1 MEFFPIALL
10 VIIAPLAAALAAF
23 LSGPNPIP
31 PWVYRF
37 GTMSHLL
44 SFVAALALFFHVAA
58 PGMPPI
64 SHPLLSSP
72 WEVLSIGLSVDRLAA
87 VMMVLIAGI
96 GAIIHLYSIRFMGDE
111 KGAGRFHSL
120 LSLTIAVLLFM
131 VSASSLLGLFLCWQL
146 LSALLALLAYN
157 HFHPPTARGA
167 FRTFIMLRAGDLF
180 FLSGLLVAYHFYRT
194 TEFSLLFSRALTHP
208 QTLVLSV
215 AGSPLVLSANTLTA
229 LLIFV
234 GAMSKSAQF
243 PLHIWLPDSLYAP
256 TPVHALL
263 HAGIINA
270 GGFLLNRL
278 APLYGHTP
286 ATLHTIFAVGLLT
299 AILGACLMLTQND
312 IKKTLGYSTIGQMGY
327 MIMECGLGAFS
338 LAAFHLIAHGLFKAT
353 IFLNCGNVIHKAR
366 KDPRLPE
373 RTEEGERGDFS
384 PLTWTTGLLTTLLL
398 PLVLLLAVHGVLS
411 IPSADSRGA
420 IIFLFFSWI
429 TSAQAILTLYRL
441 RALGSWKVAAIMLLT
456 LGLVTATYLVAVER
470 FTTFLYPDP
479 AVAASYFRAGAL
491 PDPLFSL
498 LILSASLSILLYWI
512 SALGRSHGSP
522 VWMNRKLKEG
532 FFQLKAHLYLFFL
545 NRLYLDRLLARSGDL
560 LRRGAQA
567 LDRSRL
573 LLPVGVL
580 VTLLP
585 DFGSLASLI
594 RLPTQSLLL
603 LLLCALTLPLVPFHP
618 LYRSLL
624 THLPGLLPVLAALL
638 LPAGGFVLASDLL
651 PHLPPA
657 LLDTLGHLALFGAF
671 YGGFRAMLQMEVLP
685 LLADTSLSFFS
696 ILWWHLSR
704 EGAATVADTLFAG
717 GATLVTAGM
726 ILVWTRIRERYGN
739 LPPERIGGLAE
750 AMPRLSLPVILL
762 AMAGAGLPPFGLFSG
777 FLMLLLGSPD
787 PVGQPASGLLILFVW
802 FLASWTMFRL
812 MQRLLFGER
821 KGDLVARDL
830 AGPEIAPLVL
840 ALIVLVVLGLIPYLA
855 PSGGA
860 TDRALFPGKGAA

>member
-10 VIIAPLAAALAAF
+10 VIVAPLVASLAAF
-23 LSGPNPIP
+23 ISAHERIRPG
-31 PWVYRF
+31 VYRL
-37 GTMSHLL
+37 GTLAHLV
-44 SFVAALALFFHVAA
+44 SFVAALIVLFHVAA
-58 PGMPPI
+58 PGIPPI

-72 WEVLSIGLSVDRLAA
+72 WDFLSIGLSVDRLAA

-96 GAIIHLYSIRFMGDE
+96 GTIIHLYSIRFMGDE
-111 KGAGRFHSL
+111 KGARRFHTL

-131 VSASSLLGLFLCWQL
+131 VSASSLISLFLCWQL

-157 HFHPPTARGA
+157 HFHLPTARGA
-167 FRTFIMLRAGDLF
+167 FRTFVMLRAGDVF

-194 TEFSLLFSRALTHP
+194 AEFSLLFRRALSDP
-208 QTLVLSV
+208 QTLVLSW
-215 AGSPLVLSANTLTA
+215 AGGHLALSANTLMA
-229 LLIFV
+229 LLIFA

-278 APLYGHTP
+278 APLYGDTP
-286 ATLHTIFAVGLLT
+286 ATLHTVFAVGLLT
-299 AILGACLMLTQND
+299 AILGACMMLTQND

-338 LAAFHLIAHGLFKAT
+338 LAVFHLIAHGLFKAT

-366 KDPRLPE
+366 KDPRVPE
-373 RTEEGERGDFS
+373 RAEAGERGDFS
-384 PLTWTTGLLTTLLL
+384 PLAWTTGFLTTLLL
-398 PLVLLLAVHGVLS
+398 PLFLLLAVHGVLS

-456 LGLVTATYLVAVER
+456 LGLVTATYLVAVAR
-470 FTTFLYPDP
+470 FTTFLYPD
-479 AVAASYFRAGAL
+479 ATVVASYFRAGAL

-498 LILSASLSILLYWI
+498 VILAASLSILLYWI

-522 VWMNRKLKEG
+522 LWMNKRLMER
-532 FFQLKAHLYLFFL
+532 FTRLQSHLYLFFL
-545 NRLYLDRLLARSGDL
+545 NRLYLDQLLHRSEEI
-560 LRRGAQA
+560 LRRGALA
-567 LDRSRL
+567 LDRSGL
-573 LLPVGVL
+573 LLPSGIL

-585 DFGSLASLI
+585 AIGSLPSLI
-594 RLPTQSLLL
+594 RLPHQILLL
-603 LLLCALTLPLVPFHP
+603 FLLSALALPLFP
-618 LYRSLL
+618 LHALNRTLL
-624 THLPGLLPVLAALL
+624 TGLPGLLPVLPALA
-638 LPAGGFVLASDLL
+638 LPLAGLALASAVL
-651 PHLPPA
+651 PQLPPV
-657 LLDTLGHLALFGAF
+657 LLETIGHMALFGAF
-671 YGGFRAMLQMEVLP
+671 YGAFRAMLQKEVLP
-685 LLADTSLSFFS
+685 LLADASLSFFS

-704 EGAATVADTLFAG
+704 EGVATFSDRLFAG
-717 GATLVTAGM
+717 GATLVIAGM
-726 ILVWTRIRERYGN
+726 ILVWTRIRARYGD
-739 LPPERIGGLAE
+739 LPLGQIGGLAGS
-750 AMPRLSLPVILL
+750 MPRLALPVILL

-787 PVGQPASGLLILFVW
+787 PVGRPASGLLILFVW

-821 KGDLVARDL
+821 KKGIFARDL
-830 AGPEIAPLVL
+830 GALEIAPLVL
-840 ALIVLVVLGLIPYLA
+840 LLIVLVVLGFMPYLCTTVG
-855 PSGGA
+855 PIGRSLC
-860 TDRALFPGKGAA
+860 TGKGVA